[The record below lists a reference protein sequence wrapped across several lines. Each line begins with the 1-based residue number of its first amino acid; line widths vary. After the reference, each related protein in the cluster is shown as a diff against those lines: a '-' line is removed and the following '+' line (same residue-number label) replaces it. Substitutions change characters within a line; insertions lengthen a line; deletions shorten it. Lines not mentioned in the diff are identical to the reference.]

1 VKCEG
6 AHGSEVMCKENDI
19 FLNINILFKSA
30 AVAGTI
36 IKCGTRWEI
45 VFSVFHDV

>member
-6 AHGSEVMCKENDI
+6 THGSEVMYNENDI
-19 FLNINILFKSA
+19 FLNINILLKSA

-36 IKCGTRWEI
+36 SKCGAR
-45 VFSVFHDV
+45 